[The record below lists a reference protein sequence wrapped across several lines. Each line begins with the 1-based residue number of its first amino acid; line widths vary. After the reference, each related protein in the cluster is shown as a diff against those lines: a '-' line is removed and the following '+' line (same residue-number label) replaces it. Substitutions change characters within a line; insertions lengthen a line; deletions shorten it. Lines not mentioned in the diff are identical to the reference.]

1 MALGCGD
8 VEGDGEI
15 VLPIAR
21 QNANHFVPLLP
32 DLEILDEPDARM
44 SKQTPTPPIIADA
57 AIVDLKDA
65 LHKQGIR
72 IDLEA
77 SRALPP
83 GELGPACTPVIQGVS
98 PTPTRRMAAQQ
109 ALVRV
114 VALAALLARIVLA
127 GRQVPG
133 QVRPQTPH

>member
-1 MALGCGD
+1 M
-8 VEGDGEI
+8 
-15 VLPIAR
+15 LPIAR

-32 DLEILDEPDARM
+32 DLDFLDEPDARM
-44 SKQTPTPPIIADA
+44 SKQISTPPIIADA

-83 GELGPACTPVIQGVS
+83 GEQQIFFNTLYKHLQTLHNLCNTFPVNTPAIFKK
-98 PTPTRRMAAQQ
+98 R
-109 ALVRV
+109 LEIVRF
-114 VALAALLARIVLA
+114 ASQLSLI
-127 GRQVPG
+127 
-133 QVRPQTPH
+133 HI